1 VLRALQGLLGQNQA
15 PLATFFNSLP
25 GHLNTIWSFATMPKE
40 KSSSKATFAQRSGS
54 TTKVPIVSSAH
65 LASGRSAELS
75 EFEFGLIIAGNAFS
89 RWAVRCMS
97 AAGMKDMTITD
108 VLVLHH
114 INHRA
119 REKKLADIAFILNIE
134 DTHIV
139 NYSLKKLHNLGLV
152 KTERRGKEV
161 LYSTNEAG
169 QELCKRYFEIRE
181 QVLVSGLTGNGTE
194 SFELSELARFL
205 RVLSGLYD
213 QAARSATSI

>member
-1 VLRALQGLLGQNQA
+1 M
-15 PLATFFNSLP
+15 S
-25 GHLNTIWSFATMPKE
+25 KE
-40 KSSSKATFAQRSGS
+40 KNNSKATFAQSKPTVVPNPPAG
-54 TTKVPIVSSAH
+54 KMPIVSSAH
-65 LASGRSAELS
+65 LAAGRSAELS
-75 EFEFGLIIAGNAFS
+75 EFEFGLIIASNAFN

-139 NYSLKKLHNLGLV
+139 NYSLKKLHALGLV

-161 LYSTNEAG
+161 LYSTNDAG
-169 QELCKRYFEIRE
+169 QELCKRYYEIRE
-181 QVLVSGLTGNGTE
+181 QVLVSGLTGDGTE

-205 RVLSGLYD
+205 RILSGLYD
-213 QAARSATSI
+213 QAARSATSM